1 MVVGKVMVGM
11 IDKIRIII
19 NKTCWKL
26 TTNPCSRIAQET
38 SKEIEQMHRFL
49 KKPKIKGVFYTW

>member
-11 IDKIRIII
+11 IDKISVII

-38 SKEIEQMHRFL
+38 WKEFEAIY
-49 KKPKIKGVFYTW
+49 GVLTENE